1 MLVNFFPR
9 SLNELA
15 VVHLKLLSWFRS
27 NKTVFGIDPVAKK
40 MLIFYPWV
48 KSRTK
53 PGILVMLN
61 ILIKIALLNGMECGL
76 ADRQLLKDFGV
87 ISSVD
92 AKCSCR
98 SLSIMSATNVWS
110 EPSNSSRVTVLGQ
123 SLG

>member
-1 MLVNFFPR
+1 MQ
-9 SLNELA
+9 
-15 VVHLKLLSWFRS
+15 
-27 NKTVFGIDPVAKK
+27 
-40 MLIFYPWV
+40 IFYPWV

-61 ILIKIALLNGMECGL
+61 IPIKIALLNGMKCGL

-123 SLG
+123 SLGWNAQPISKKREKLLNYLNWYFGLKE